1 MADNSNAPKTADKRV
16 RNWTTIVYPESTIPN
31 WEQFLAED
39 LKCPI
44 YISPLHDKDIN
55 VADSSPKKPH
65 YHVVFAFSGKKS
77 FDQVKTICT
86 AVNAVTPQVVND
98 LRGMLRY
105 LVHKDNPEK
114 AQYSIEDIKCLGGAD
129 YQKVV
134 ETNADRQACL
144 KEMQLFCK
152 RYHVKSFQ
160 LFSDYC
166 TEKRPEWYN
175 ILTNH
180 NTLFLKEYIKSL
192 AWSLD
197 NEPDQHIT
205 DPETG
210 VIIY

>member
-1 MADNSNAPKTADKRV
+1 MENNSNKPETVDKRV
-16 RNWTTIVYPESTIPN
+16 RNWTCIVYPDSAPKG
-31 WEQFLAED
+31 WEIVVAD
-39 LKCPI
+39 KLKCPI
-44 YISPLHDKDIN
+44 YISPLHDRDIN
-55 VADSSPKKPH
+55 ADGSKKKPH

-77 FDQVKTICT
+77 YSQVNSICQTI
-86 AVNAVTPQVVND
+86 NATIPQTVND

-114 AQYSIEDIKCLGGAD
+114 APYSVDDIRCLGGAD

-134 ETNADRQACL
+134 ETNADRQALL
-144 KEMQLFCK
+144 KDMQLFCR

-192 AWSLD
+192 AWSLE
-197 NEPDQHIT
+197 NEPDQHIV

-210 VIIY
+210 DIIF